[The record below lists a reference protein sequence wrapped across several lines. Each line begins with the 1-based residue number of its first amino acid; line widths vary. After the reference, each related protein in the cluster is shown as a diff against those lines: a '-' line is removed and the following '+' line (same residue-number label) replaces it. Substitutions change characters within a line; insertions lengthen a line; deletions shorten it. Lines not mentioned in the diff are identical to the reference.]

1 MNDDARPQQSVG
13 YVRGSMKDDAQR
25 LGRGGWIVGVF
36 FSEDPTETARTS
48 EQIEVK
54 YWAFKRGDS
63 ASHKAKSSATIEWS
77 LIISGKVRARLG
89 NESVVLK
96 SGDYVLIH
104 PGTPNNL
111 VADVLEDVVA
121 VTIKSPSN
129 PAAKT
134 VLPS

>member
-1 MNDDARPQQSVG
+1 MDDDTRSQQSAG
-13 YVRGSMKDDAQR
+13 YICGTTKDDAER

-36 FSEDPTETARTS
+36 FSEDQTDTVRTS

-54 YWAFKRGDS
+54 YWSFKRGDG
-63 ASHKAKSSATIEWS
+63 ASHKAKLSATIEWS

-89 NESVVLK
+89 NESVILK
-96 SGDYVLIH
+96 AGDYVLIH

-111 VADVLEDVVA
+111 VAEVLEDVEA
-121 VTIKSPSN
+121 VTVKSPSN

-134 VLPS
+134 VLHS